1 MAGPERASVYPRLS
15 AFYFCYFAALGA
27 LIPYWGLYLRS
38 LGFDAGQIGALV
50 AVLMA
55 TKIVAPYVWGWIAD
69 HSGRPMR
76 IVRIASLSS
85 LLAFSGIYLGEG
97 FWWLALVTAVFSFF
111 WNASLP
117 QFEAYTMDSLGEAV
131 HRYSMIRLWGSIG
144 FILSVSALGFI
155 LQRQG
160 AQALPAV
167 LLALF
172 TAIWVSSLL
181 NGERG
186 DDHPSSPA
194 QPIRDVLGRVEV
206 RLLLLVCFLMQF
218 SHGPYY
224 TFYSIYLEDHGYGR
238 GVIGQ
243 LWALGVV
250 AEILVFLVM
259 HRLLPRFGVRRLL
272 LASLL
277 LTSLRWLLLAAFV
290 DLPAVMVGV
299 QLLHAASFG
308 LYHAVA
314 ITLIH
319 RFFHGRLQ
327 GRGQALYSSL
337 SFGAGGALGSL
348 LSGRLWEASGPAF
361 TYVFA
366 ALLSGIAALLVW
378 RALPSATLQG
388 DRQMV

>member
-1 MAGPERASVYPRLS
+1 MYPRLA

-69 HSGRPMR
+69 HSGRPML
-76 IVRIASLSS
+76 IVRIASLLS
-85 LLAFSGIYLGEG
+85 LLAFGGIYLGQG
-97 FWWLALVTAVFSFF
+97 FWWLALVTALFSFF

-117 QFEAYTMDSLGEAV
+117 QFEAYTMNSLGEAV
-131 HRYSMIRLWGSIG
+131 HRYSMVRLWGSIG
-144 FILSVSALGFI
+144 FIISVGSLGFV
-155 LQRQG
+155 LQHQG
-160 AQALPAV
+160 ARALPAI

-172 TAIWVSSLL
+172 AAIWLSSLL
-181 NGERG
+181 NRERG
-186 DDHPSSPA
+186 AGHHADSA
-194 QPIRDVLGRVEV
+194 QPIRGVLGRLEV

-259 HRLLPRFGVRRLL
+259 HRLLPRFGVHRLL

-277 LTSLRWLLLAAFV
+277 LTTLRWLLLAAFV
-290 DLPAVMVGV
+290 DWPAVMVAA

-348 LSGRLWEASGPAF
+348 ISGYLWEGVGPAF

-366 ALLSGIAALLVW
+366 ALLSGLAALLVW
-378 RALPSATLQG
+378 RILPSAALLA
-388 DRQMV
+388 DRQAA